1 MRHTERI
8 KSKNKKEQVKE
19 EVGGGRSRR
28 KGRGGGAD
36 RKTYIKFP
44 HSDLCSKTDIHSQ
57 ALQKRKNHYS
67 SCVFNS
73 WQQST

>member
-1 MRHTERI
+1 MG
-8 KSKNKKEQVKE
+8 KKKWE
-19 EVGGGRSRR
+19 EEGVGGR
-28 KGRGGGAD
+28 GRGGGAD

-44 HSDLCSKTDIHSQ
+44 HSDLCSKADIHSQ
-57 ALQKRKNHYS
+57 ALQKRKNHDS